1 MTGFSTRIA
10 GVAMPGGRAC
20 EAARAVCAEYADEA
34 LYHHSVRA
42 YVFGAA
48 YAQERQLAFDA
59 ELLYVS
65 ALLHDLALTDPF
77 DSHRL
82 PFEEAGGHLAR
93 VFTAGLGW
101 DAARRDRA
109 AEIIVLHMRD
119 DVPAAQDVESHLL
132 QIGTTADVSGGTLD
146 AFGTE
151 FRAELLREY
160 PRVGFGAAFV
170 GLFRDQ
176 AARKPDCAAAGLVAG
191 DWPDRVVANPLERG

>member
-20 EAARAVCAEYADEA
+20 EAARTVCAEYADEA
-34 LYHHSVRA
+34 LYHHSVRS

-48 YAQERQLAFDA
+48 YAHERQLPFDA

-65 ALLHDLALTDPF
+65 ALLHDLALTPPF
-77 DSHRL
+77 DSHTL

-119 DVPAAQDVESHLL
+119 DVSAEQDVESHLL

-146 AFGTE
+146 AFGPE
-151 FRAELLREY
+151 FRAELLRSH
-160 PRVGFGAAFV
+160 PRAGFGEAFV

-176 AARKPDCAAAGLVAG
+176 AARKPACAAAALVAG
-191 DWPDRVVANPLERG
+191 DWPDRVAANPLERG